1 MPGVIPPSLT
11 LGRSSSSRGP
21 WTAVESHS
29 GMNMI
34 RRGSAEREHNFLSF
48 GKSPLSN
55 RPAVA
60 APCPVDLEIVIESPP
75 LVLYGPPATSTGAL
89 LSGQLIVTVNERGLR
104 MDGISVVLQA
114 FSTTKKP
121 VHKDCPDCATT
132 LSDLLRIE
140 LLKEPTT
147 LKEGRHPFPFSYLL
161 PGHLPATS
169 ACKLAA
175 IGYRLSAS
183 ANVADRPRLR
193 LERPLSVQRALA
205 PGNDRSSTRIFPPTK
220 LSAHVILPSVIY
232 PIGEFPVRLRLDGI
246 VARGRETQTR
256 WRLRKVKWR
265 IDQHVKTISP
275 ACAKHAHKVS
285 GDGKGVLHQD
295 TRIIGQREIRS
306 GWKTDY
312 GGNGRPADGHAN
324 ADVAVD
330 GQIEMEFQAAINPD
344 ANQVCDVESAAGT
357 AVTHNFVLELL
368 VSEDFCPNKNTKLI
382 TPTGAARML
391 RLIFKVMVT
400 AHRGLG
406 ISWDQEQPPMYSDVP
421 PSPPHYTQI
430 EDYLGN
436 LEF

>member
-1 MPGVIPPSLT
+1 
-11 LGRSSSSRGP
+11 
-21 WTAVESHS
+21 
-29 GMNMI
+29 MNLI
-34 RRGSAEREHNFLSF
+34 RRGSAEREHNILWF
-48 GKSPLSN
+48 GKSALSN
-55 RPAVA
+55 RPAAA
-60 APCPVDLEIVIESPP
+60 APCPVGLEIVIESPP

-104 MDGISVVLQA
+104 LDGIGVVLQA

-121 VHKDCPDCATT
+121 VRKDCPDCATT

-147 LKEGRHPFPFSYLL
+147 LKEGAHPFPFSYLL

-183 ANVADRPRLR
+183 ADVADRPRLR
-193 LERPLSVQRALA
+193 LERPLSVQRALP
-205 PGNDRSSTRIFPPTK
+205 PGNDRFSTRTFPPTNVI
-220 LSAHVILPSVIY
+220 AHVVLPSVIY
-232 PIGEFPVRLRLDGI
+232 PIGEFPVRLRLDCI

-256 WRLRKVKWR
+256 WRLRKMKWR
-265 IDQHVKTISP
+265 IDQHVKTMSS
-275 ACAKHAHKVS
+275 ACAKHAHKV
-285 GDGKGVLHQD
+285 GGGGKGVLHQD
-295 TRIIGQREIRS
+295 TRIIGYREMRS

-312 GGNGRPADGHAN
+312 DGHAS
-324 ADVAVD
+324 ADMAVD
-330 GQIEMEFQAAINPD
+330 GQIKMAFQAAINPD

-357 AVTHNFVLELL
+357 AGTAVTAVTHNFVLELL
-368 VSEDFCPNKNTKLI
+368 VSEDFCPNRNTKLI
-382 TPTGAARML
+382 TPTGAARVL
-391 RLIFKVMVT
+391 RMIFKVIVT

-406 ISWDQEQPPMYSDVP
+406 ISWDQEQPPMYTDVP
-421 PSPPHYTQI
+421 PSPPHYTHI